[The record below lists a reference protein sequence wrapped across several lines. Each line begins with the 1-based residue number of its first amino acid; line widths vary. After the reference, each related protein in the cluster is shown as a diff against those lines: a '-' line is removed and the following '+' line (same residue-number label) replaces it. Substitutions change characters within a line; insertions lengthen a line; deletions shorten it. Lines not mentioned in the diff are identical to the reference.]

1 MGEQKVHLLDNQEE
15 LRIFIRALL
24 DDVKALEYMLKN
36 GWFEDDITRI
46 GAEQEMV
53 LVKLDNH
60 KPSLVAQQVL
70 EDMAGYPWLESE
82 LALFNLEIT
91 LTPQLFAG
99 SCLRDLE
106 KETLQRLKIISDH
119 LRPMNTVPLLTG
131 ILPTLRK
138 FDLSLDNLTPKERYK
153 ALMDAINQQLLG
165 SEYELRIA
173 GIDELILKHDS
184 PMLEACNTSF
194 QVHLQVAPHD
204 FAPMYNIAQALA
216 APVMAV
222 AANSPLVFG
231 RRLWHESRIAMFQQS
246 IDTRSSHRHLRER
259 APRVDFGNNWLKESI
274 LEIYKDDIARFR
286 VLMSSDVKENS
297 LAKIE
302 RGEVPKL
309 KSLQVHNSTVYR
321 WNRPCYG
328 ISDNG
333 KPHLRIENRILP
345 AGPTVLDEVSNAAFW
360 LGLMVSFRQK
370 FDDIRK
376 HILFAEARDNFMK
389 AARYGMDTT
398 FSWLHDRK
406 VNARDLILEELLPMA
421 RAGLEQRSLTASDID
436 RYLNV
441 IQGRAEQHMNGA
453 RWLLRGYTKLLEDV
467 DKDEA
472 LSVITTAIQQNQ
484 EKEKPI
490 HEWPSPNVSDLA
502 AYRPMALT
510 VGECMT
516 TDVFTVRKEDIIELV
531 GEMMDWRRIRY
542 VPIEDGKGKLEGL
555 VTHRLI
561 MRELLKDRDE
571 DAATT
576 VEEVMIKEPI
586 TTTAHTTVRE
596 AMGTMRENRV
606 GSLPVINEHNE
617 LIGIITEMDFLRI
630 TARLLDRLEETG
642 KSHLSE

>member
-1 MGEQKVHLLDNQEE
+1 MGEQKVHLLSDQEE
-15 LRIFIRALL
+15 LRAFIRALL
-24 DDVKALEYMLKN
+24 DDVKALEHMLEN
-36 GWFEDDITRI
+36 NWFEDDVTRI

-53 LVKLDNH
+53 LVNGQNH
-60 KPSLVAQQVL
+60 KPAMVAQQAM
-70 EDMAGYPWLESE
+70 EEMASYPWLESE
-82 LALFNLEIT
+82 LAQFNLEIT

-99 SCLRDLE
+99 SCLRALE
-106 KETLQRLKIISDH
+106 EETSSRLAIINEH
-119 LRPMNTVPLLTG
+119 LDKMGATAILTG

-138 FDLSLDNLTPKERYK
+138 FDLSLDNLTPKERYR

-165 SEYELRIA
+165 SEYELRIT
-173 GIDELILKHDS
+173 GIDELIIKHDS

-194 QVHLQVAPHD
+194 QVHLQVSPQE
-204 FAPMYNIAQALA
+204 FAKMYNIAQTLA
-216 APVMAV
+216 APVMAI

-259 APRVDFGNNWLKESI
+259 APRVDFGNGWLKKSI

-286 VLMSSDVKENS
+286 VLMSSDVMENS
-297 LAKIE
+297 LEKIE

-333 KPHLRIENRILP
+333 KPHLRIENRVL
-345 AGPTVLDEVSNAAFW
+345 ASGPTVLDEVANAAFW
-360 LGLMVSFRQK
+360 LGLMMGCK
-370 FDDIRK
+370 KKYKDITK

-389 AARYGMDTT
+389 AARYGIDTT
-398 FSWLHDRK
+398 FSWLDDRK
-406 VNARDLILEELLPMA
+406 VNARELILDELLPIA
-421 RAGLEQRSLTASDID
+421 RSGLHDQKVDVEDID
-436 RYLNV
+436 RYLGV
-441 IQGRAEQHMNGA
+441 IKGRAEKHMNGA
-453 RWLLRGYTKLLEDV
+453 RWLLRGYTKLIKEV

-472 LSVITTAIQQNQ
+472 LTIVTATIKQNQ
-484 EKEKPI
+484 AEGKPI
-490 HEWPSPNVSDLA
+490 HEWPSPKIADLA
-502 AYRPMALT
+502 DYKPMTLT

-542 VPIEDGKGKLEGL
+542 VPIEDEKGRLEGL

-561 MRELLKDRDE
+561 MRELLDDSNA
-571 DAATT
+571 DNTT
-576 VEEVMIKEPI
+576 AIADIMIKEPI
-586 TTTAHTTVRE
+586 TTTAETTIRE
-596 AMGTMRENRV
+596 AMALMRENQV
-606 GSLPVINEHNE
+606 GSLPVINENRE

-630 TARLLDRLEETG
+630 TARLLDRLQEVG
-642 KSHLSE
+642 R

>member
-15 LRIFIRALL
+15 LRAFIRALL
-24 DDVKALEYMLKN
+24 DDVKALEHMLDQD
-36 GWFEDDITRI
+36 WFESDVIRI

-53 LVKLDNH
+53 LVDDRNH
-60 KPSLVAQQVL
+60 KPALVAQQAL
-70 EDMAGYPWLESE
+70 EEMSSHTWLESE
-82 LALFNLEIT
+82 LAQFNLEIT

-99 SCLRDLE
+99 SCLRALE
-106 KETLQRLKIISDH
+106 DETTGRLKVIREY
-119 LRPMNTVPLLTG
+119 LQPMGASPLLTG

-138 FDLSLDNLTPKERYK
+138 FDLSLDNLTPKERYR

-165 SEYELRIA
+165 SEYELRIT
-173 GIDELILKHDS
+173 GIDELIIKHDS

-194 QVHLQVAPHD
+194 QVHLQVAPDD
-204 FAPMYNIAQALA
+204 FAPMYNIAQTLA
-216 APVMAV
+216 APVMAI

-246 IDTRSSHRHLRER
+246 IDTRSSHKHLRER
-259 APRVDFGNNWLKESI
+259 APRVDFGNDWLKKSI

-297 LAKIE
+297 LEKIE

-333 KPHLRIENRILP
+333 KPHLRIENRVLP
-345 AGPTVLDEVSNAAFW
+345 SGPTVLDEVANAGFW
-360 LGLMVSFRQK
+360 LGLMVGFK
-370 FDDIRK
+370 EKYGDIRE

-389 AARYGMDTT
+389 AARYGIDTT
-398 FSWLHDRK
+398 FSWLDDRK
-406 VNARDLILEELLPMA
+406 VNARDLILEELIPIA
-421 RAGLEQRSLTASDID
+421 REGLESKKVSADDID
-436 RYLNV
+436 RYLGV
-441 IQGRAEQHMNGA
+441 IQGRAEKHMNGA
-453 RWLLRGYTKLLEDV
+453 RWLLRGYTKLLKEI

-472 LSVITTAIQQNQ
+472 LTVVTATMKQYQDTDL
-484 EKEKPI
+484 PI
-490 HEWPSPNVSDLA
+490 HEWPSPKVGDLVD
-502 AYRPMALT
+502 YKPMALT

-561 MRELLKDRDE
+561 MRALLKETEDE
-571 DAATT
+571 AAIA
-576 VEEVMIKEPI
+576 VADIMIKQPI
-586 TTTAHTTVRE
+586 TTTAETTIRD
-596 AMGTMRENRV
+596 AMSIMRENQV
-606 GSLPVINEHNE
+606 GSLPVINEQHE

-630 TARLLDRLEETG
+630 TARLLDRLQEVG
-642 KSHLSE
+642 RK